1 MLVKPISFLLLVQAA
16 GLISAYS
23 VPGSKN
29 QPENKGLKFRSPPSK
44 SDGPSRQLPNKASWL
59 PASLSTPK
67 STTSTMNPLQ
77 TRPTATALSQKR
89 ASESRLFFTSNKM
102 ESEAQVS
109 GRKSLSL
116 FSSLSN
122 TVDKMNTRNQSKAL
136 NKHMKSIVSQRR
148 AKARLGT
155 LLKVATVFEETIC
168 TEERM
173 AAIRAEFDISDSMV
187 ADKFEAESAFEKTEI
202 KLELNEGSETH
213 SGFKI
218 RGLGSIIGGRKAA
231 RAEKKG
237 ATKAKF
243 TVPIS
248 PPSASG
254 DYLSSLSVAPSVSG
268 FGIRSHVDTLS
279 VKASGRKGAGVTSY
293 LDVLTVNSAK
303 TSSRS
308 GLTSA
313 SYLDTL

>member
-102 ESEAQVS
+102 ESEAQV
-109 GRKSLSL
+109 GRGRQSLSL
-116 FSSLSN
+116 FSSLAN

-136 NKHMKSIVSQRR
+136 NKQMKSIVSHRR
-148 AKARLGT
+148 ANARLGT
-155 LLKVATVFEETIC
+155 LLKVATVFEETLC

-173 AAIRAEFDISDSMV
+173 AAIRAEFDLSDSMV
-187 ADKFEAESAFEKTEI
+187 ADKFEVESVFEKTEI
-202 KLELNEGSETH
+202 KLELHEGSETH

-218 RGLGSIIGGRKAA
+218 RGLGSIISGRKAA
-231 RAEKKG
+231 RVEKKG

-243 TVPIS
+243 TVPIP

-279 VKASGRKGAGVTSY
+279 VKASGRKGSGVTSY

-308 GLTSA
+308 GLTS
-313 SYLDTL
+313 YLDTL